1 MKILTCKVNLNLD
14 KQYLVNLTSKAIEK
28 IETAKN
34 KLSYQ
39 YKISYQHALLELQ
52 DRLNFFNGFLE
63 FILNSTDESIQISH
77 SDFHMIYKY
86 SIGDFE

>member
-1 MKILTCKVNLNLD
+1 MNLN
-14 KQYLVNLTSKAIEK
+14 KQYLVTLTSKAIEK

-34 KLSYQ
+34 KISYQ
-39 YKISYQHALLELQ
+39 YAIVELQ

>member
-14 KQYLVNLTSKAIEK
+14 KQYLVNLTSKAIERIEAASKK
-28 IETAKN
+28 ITF
-34 KLSYQ
+34 Q
-39 YKISYQHALLELQ
+39 YAILELQ

-63 FILNSTDESIQISH
+63 FIVNSTDETIQMSH